1 MPDPDERDTYFYNSI
16 IKNAM
21 QERYGDNSSAIAD
34 EFGTPLAIPEAQ

>member
-21 QERYGDNSSAIAD
+21 QERYGDNSSAIVD